1 MIWLL
6 FVSHQEICQDYIMKL
21 YYRAVSQHGKPTTGM
36 IEAKDAKEAAF
47 YLRKHQLIPIKIV
60 EAGKSDI
67 MHRLTLMF
75 KKTSGGDLIFFTRQL
90 ASMLTSGLT
99 LMQSLQVMKNQAN
112 KVAMSELV
120 SGVISDI
127 ENGSTLSAALEKNP
141 KFFSPIYIALIR
153 TGETSGLLDKVLAR
167 LADNLEKQ
175 QKLKQTIRGALMYPI
190 IVILMMIA
198 VITIMMIFV
207 VPQLSSL
214 YGNLNISLPFTT
226 VVIVA
231 LSDFSVKFWPI
242 ILVALIVGFFSFRKW
257 YKTKTGRTLFDGFI
271 LKIPI
276 FGKIISL
283 AMTAEFTRTFGLL
296 IGSGSL
302 IVDSLQ
308 KTADIVGN
316 VHYKSAIN
324 VVATRVEKGISVG
337 DSMEASPIFPPMVVE
352 MVKIGEQTGKLDE
365 SLLRVSEYYEREVEQ
380 SVRTITTL
388 LEPIIMVFL
397 ALGVGFLIFAI
408 ITPIYNLMSAF

>member
-1 MIWLL
+1 
-6 FVSHQEICQDYIMKL
+6 MKL
-21 YYRAVSQHGKPTTGM
+21 YYRAVSQHGKPTSGM
-36 IEAKDAKEAAF
+36 IDAKDAKEAAF
-47 YLRKHQLIPIKIV
+47 YLRKHQLVPIKII
-60 EAGKSDI
+60 EAGKSD
-67 MHRLTLMF
+67 MLHRFAMMYH
-75 KKTSGGDLIFFTRQL
+75 KTGSGDLIFFTRQL

-99 LMQSLQVMKNQAN
+99 LMQALQVMKNQSN
-112 KVAMSELV
+112 KVVMSELV
-120 SGVISDI
+120 SGIIADI
-127 ENGSTLSAALEKNP
+127 ENGSSLSTALEKNP

-153 TGETSGLLDKVLAR
+153 TGESSGLLDKVLAR

-226 VVIVA
+226 LVIVA
-231 LSDFSVKFWPI
+231 LSDFSVTFWPV
-242 ILVALIVGFFSFRKW
+242 ILISLVVGYFSFRKW
-257 YKTKTGRTLFDGFI
+257 YKTPTGRALFDGLI
-271 LKIPI
+271 LKLPL

-316 VHYKSAIN
+316 VHYKSAITI
-324 VVATRVEKGISVG
+324 VANRVEKGISVG